1 MAKEVGVGVS
11 SCGALLA
18 RWEHMKGRAE
28 TLPCFFFTVGCET
41 TNIFGRNKVVAV
53 VMSQTGFYVGVIR
66 LNAVE
71 RDRTAYDQL
80 EPQVIPVVVSVAV
93 AGKELLWE
101 GAQVTLCAK
110 PSLPPP

>member
-53 VMSQTGFYVGVIR
+53 VM
-66 LNAVE
+66 
-71 RDRTAYDQL
+71 
-80 EPQVIPVVVSVAV
+80 
-93 AGKELLWE
+93 
-101 GAQVTLCAK
+101 
-110 PSLPPP
+110 